1 MQGNDSARD
10 DERVLPCGRKS
21 LEECMNSLLK
31 SLEILEAVSQNQ
43 PVSVGV
49 LARLLDMPK
58 SSVQRVLMTF
68 LEAGWLRQTGGD
80 LTRWEVGARILGVR
94 PAALRGGALYAA
106 AREPM
111 RELRELTNETVH
123 LSIPDGTKSMVLIDR
138 ADCTQTVRTFS
149 PIGDLSPFHATATGL
164 AVLAHMSEAEVDEIL
179 GRDLPKFSD
188 TTPCDPAEIR
198 LELERIR
205 QRGYSI
211 NLSQYRRAVCAI
223 GAAIIDSDG
232 APVGSICISMP
243 ESRYEPK
250 RLKEWGQAV
259 AKAAAAISV

>member
-1 MQGNDSARD
+1 
-10 DERVLPCGRKS
+10 
-21 LEECMNSLLK
+21 MNSLLK
-31 SLEILEAVSQNQ
+31 SLEILEAVSQHQ

-123 LSIPDGTKSMVLIDR
+123 LSIPDSTKSMVLIDR

-164 AVLAHMSEAEVDEIL
+164 AVLAYMSEAEVEEIL

-205 QRGYSI
+205 KRGYSI

-223 GAAIIDSDG
+223 GAPIIDSDG

-250 RLKEWGQAV
+250 RLGEWGKAV